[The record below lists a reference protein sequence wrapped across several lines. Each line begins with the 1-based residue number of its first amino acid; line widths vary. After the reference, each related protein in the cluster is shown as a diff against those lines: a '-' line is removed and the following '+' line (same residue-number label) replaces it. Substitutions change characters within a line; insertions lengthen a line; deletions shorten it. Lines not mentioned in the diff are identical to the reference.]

1 MAIWLR
7 FKAYIIGLIGL
18 IASVLANYDY
28 VRKDGADATKTA
40 LDKVDRKQARTIEDI
55 ADEIRK
61 ADGNNATAIER
72 LRSANRLRDL

>member
-7 FKAYIIGLIGL
+7 FKAYIIGIIGL
-18 IASVLANYDY
+18 IAGVLAIYAY
-28 VRKDGADATKTA
+28 GRKDGSDATKTA
-40 LDKVDRKQARTIEDI
+40 FDKVDRKQARKIEDI

-61 ADGNNATAIER
+61 MDGDNATAIER

>member
-18 IASVLANYDY
+18 IASVLAIYAY
-28 VRKDGADATKTA
+28 GRKDGADATKIA

-61 ADGNNATAIER
+61 VDGNNATAIER